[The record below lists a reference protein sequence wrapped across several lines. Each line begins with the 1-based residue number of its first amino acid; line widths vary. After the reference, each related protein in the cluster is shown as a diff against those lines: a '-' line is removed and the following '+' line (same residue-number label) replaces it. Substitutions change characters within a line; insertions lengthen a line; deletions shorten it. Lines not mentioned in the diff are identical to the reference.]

1 MQVTNLSKEIFEL
14 SFEEFNEI
22 ILSDELNVR
31 NENDVFEIIIKW
43 ITFDESRYEHL
54 KNLLKSVRFGYIEK
68 KYFIESIRS
77 HPLVKKSAE
86 TIEFLNSCSNYL
98 IEYSNQRV
106 IS

>member
-1 MQVTNLSKEIFEL
+1 MQVANLSRELFEL

-43 ITFDESRYEHL
+43 ILFDEGRLEHL
-54 KNLLKSVRFGYIEK
+54 KNLLKSVRFGFIDK
-68 KYFIESIRS
+68 KYFIERIRS
-77 HPLVKKSAE
+77 HPLVKKSSE
-86 TIEFLNSCSNYL
+86 TIDFLNNCSRYL

-106 IS
+106 FY